1 MGLARHS
8 RRFIKR
14 IVRLTLPWYVD
25 EASSS
30 RVAHRNYPGHFSD
43 AQNTQNTHT
52 SNYDDAHITEEAR
65 LILL

>member
-30 RVAHRNYPGHFSD
+30 CVAHRNYPGHFSD
-43 AQNTQNTHT
+43 AQNTHT